1 MTGRKLSSSSLVGDA
16 GNTQRRV
23 GRDSAAALTS
33 APEKVCRHYREEP
46 KGFGYNERSWS
57 VNSKNLQVT
66 VRYGFT
72 RLRILPK
79 SMINGKRSGA
89 YLRTHGSKDRHFY
102 WFFWWDCD
110 LNLSFS
116 GRDLKPE
123 LNLDLKDFLTFK
135 TCEYLVILSFTSKTS
150 HWGLFLI
157 VLVRMIKN
165 PPASY
170 CVTFLKMIWHL
181 WEYYIFKNNFQNLD
195 LWPKTNFYAKV
206 CFCHVMQRCPGVK
219 GLWVST
225 GLYLRH
231 FYISFFSFLHV
242 VSDRNS
248 TPQCPGGSPV
258 GQFFCQ
264 KQM

>member
-79 SMINGKRSGA
+79 SMIN
-89 YLRTHGSKDRHFY
+89 
-102 WFFWWDCD
+102 
-110 LNLSFS
+110 
-116 GRDLKPE
+116 
-123 LNLDLKDFLTFK
+123 
-135 TCEYLVILSFTSKTS
+135 
-150 HWGLFLI
+150 
-157 VLVRMIKN
+157 
-165 PPASY
+165 
-170 CVTFLKMIWHL
+170 
-181 WEYYIFKNNFQNLD
+181 
-195 LWPKTNFYAKV
+195 
-206 CFCHVMQRCPGVK
+206 
-219 GLWVST
+219 
-225 GLYLRH
+225 
-231 FYISFFSFLHV
+231 